1 MNLYINLLMN
11 IFYLQ
16 DGSDSVLLV
25 CLIVFPA
32 LRHLCIY
39 AADKILQQQQLL
51 WEVCPKLAHAL
62 LFH

>member
-1 MNLYINLLMN
+1 MNLYMKLLVN

-16 DGSDSVLLV
+16 DGSNSVLLV

-32 LRHLCIY
+32 LRHLFIY

-51 WEVCPKLAHAL
+51 QEVCPRLAHAF